1 MPEEVN
7 QVSAVPPPATTTEA
21 LGMLRAAMGYLTTAD
36 AAQMA
41 ASEQAG
47 CLQVLEQVTAM
58 GTAARTSILAA
69 FTSAQGYCADADY
82 SPRAWLINKTRITK
96 GAAVSYTA
104 WVRRAAAHPL
114 VAQVLAA
121 GELSESYAR
130 TICTWTD
137 KLPEDCRSDA
147 DAILAGAAGAGMDL
161 RDLAALAAEIYA
173 RSLPDTPDDGKDEAF
188 EDRSVRLETTF
199 EGAGVLGGDLT
210 PECAAVV
217 GAVLDA
223 LSAPAGAEDTR
234 SQAQRYHDGLQ
245 EAMHRLVAAG
255 LLPERAGQPVKAW
268 VHISLADLL
277 LLDGSSALQQEWT
290 AGVRAQWAAH
300 RAAASAGGSDGGAWL
315 DGDAAAAVACDAAM
329 APIVTGEVNPAVLE
343 DLIRLCVQLDK
354 LRYPDRDPDPGS
366 DTGGPGGD
374 PDPAP
379 GAGADGQGAP
389 APDTTRAWEALEQA
403 VIGKA
408 VDLLSG
414 PGGLAGFLR
423 RRQLGARLARAEP
436 AAGHRDERVDP
447 GRDPQ
452 RGDLAGSA
460 LPVGRAVQSARRRR
474 AKSIT
479 CGTRRTAARP
489 APKTAFCCV
498 STTTRSSSTGGA
510 GPWS

>member
-1 MPEEVN
+1 M
-7 QVSAVPPPATTTEA
+7 SAVPPPATTTEA

-47 CLQVLEQVTAM
+47 CLQALEQVTAM

-104 WVRRAAAHPL
+104 WVGRAAAHPL
-114 VAQVLAA
+114 VARVLAA

-130 TICTWTD
+130 TVCQWTD
-137 KLPEDCRSDA
+137 KLPEDCRPDA
-147 DAILAGAAGAGMDL
+147 DAILLGAAGAGMDL

-173 RSLPDTPDDGKDEAF
+173 RSLPDAPDEDKDGAF

-210 PECAAVV
+210 PECAAMV

-234 SQAQRYHDGLQ
+234 TREQRYHDGLQ
-245 EAMHRLVAAG
+245 EAMRRLVAAG

-290 AGVRAQWAAH
+290 AGVRARWAAH
-300 RAAASAGGSDGGAWL
+300 RAAASAGGAEGGAWL
-315 DGDAAAAVACDAAM
+315 DGEAAAAVACDAAM

-354 LRYPDRDPDPGS
+354 LRYPGPGGRDADPGS
-366 DTGGPGGD
+366 DTGGPAAT
-374 PDPAP
+374 PTPAAVAASTP
-379 GAGADGQGAP
+379 AATLASPAATPVATSAP
-389 APDTTRAWEALEQA
+389 VPM
-403 VIGKA
+403 
-408 VDLLSG
+408 
-414 PGGLAGFLR
+414 
-423 RRQLGARLARAEP
+423 ARARP
-436 AAGHRDERVDP
+436 LR
-447 GRDPQ
+447 
-452 RGDLAGSA
+452 
-460 LPVGRAVQSARRRR
+460 
-474 AKSIT
+474 
-479 CGTRRTAARP
+479 TRRGRGKP
-489 APKTAFCCV
+489 
-498 STTTRSSSTGGA
+498 SSRR
-510 GPWS
+510 